1 MNVTVRP
8 ELLTWARNRA
18 SLTVAE
24 LAPKVGTKT
33 KPAPIQE
40 WEESDSP
47 VEIPAK
53 QLEKFAEKTRAP
65 FGMLFLSEP
74 PVEQLPIKD
83 FRRPATGGSR
93 QPSLNLLETIYD
105 YQVKQSWLSSAFQ
118 EEGDEPLTF
127 IGSASIRD
135 SVTSVAA
142 DIRTRLRIGTE
153 ERQTARTSGD
163 AVLWLIGRLAESR
176 INVIRKSYFRT
187 NTKSSL
193 DPTEFKGFA
202 LANQYA
208 PFIFINGKDWPSS
221 QIFTIA
227 HECVH
232 LWLGESALPSGDW
245 FAEATDPVERFCNQ
259 VAAEILIPTPELNR
273 SWRTSDS
280 IQANAVRIGREFR
293 VSSLASLYRAR
304 NADIITESELQS
316 VRAQFQADFERRP
329 ETRKGGGGDPY
340 NNKGIELGKDFIR
353 RVVARTLEGRTLYSE
368 AFELLGTRNTD
379 VVHTLAQRFL

>member
-8 ELLTWARNRA
+8 ELIAWARNRA

-33 KPAPIQE
+33 KPAPIQD
-40 WEESDSP
+40 WEDSETP
-47 VEIPAK
+47 VEIPVK

-74 PVEQLPIKD
+74 PVERLPIKD
-83 FRRPATGGSR
+83 FRRPTTDGSR
-93 QPSLNLLETIYD
+93 QPSLSLLETIYD
-105 YQVKQSWLSSAFQ
+105 YQIKQNWLSSAFQ
-118 EEGDEPLTF
+118 EEGDEPLSF
-127 IGSASIRD
+127 VGSAATRD
-135 SVTSVAA
+135 SVTAVAA
-142 DIRTRLRIGTE
+142 DIRARLRIGTE
-153 ERQTARTSGD
+153 ERQAVRTSGD
-163 AVLWLIGRLAESR
+163 SVLWLIGRLAESR

-202 LANQYA
+202 LADQYA
-208 PFIFINGKDWPSS
+208 PFIFINGKDWPAS

-232 LWLGESALPSGDW
+232 LWLGESALPSGEW
-245 FAEATDPVERFCNQ
+245 FVEAADPVERFCNQ
-259 VAAEILIPTPELNR
+259 VAAEILIPAAELER
-273 SWRTSDS
+273 SWRAADS
-280 IQANAVRIGREFR
+280 VQANAVRIGREFR

-304 NADIITESELQS
+304 NTNIITESELQS
-316 VRAQFQADFERRP
+316 VRSQLQADFERRP
-329 ETRKGGGGDPY
+329 ETKKGSGGDPY